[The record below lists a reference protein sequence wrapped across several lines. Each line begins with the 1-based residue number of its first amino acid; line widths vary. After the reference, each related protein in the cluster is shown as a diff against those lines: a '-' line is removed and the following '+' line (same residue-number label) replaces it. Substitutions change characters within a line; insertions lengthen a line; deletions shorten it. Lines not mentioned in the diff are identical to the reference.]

1 MHCLIAFNCCP
12 YKEGLFQCPPIG
24 LDFFLVNSNRP
35 TGQGRLVKDHLHFS
49 KNNYFLSKVV
59 T

>member
-1 MHCLIAFNCCP
+1 MWSKNRVKSPGFIRKKFST
-12 YKEGLFQCPPIG
+12 IG